1 MEWNLEELFKTEEE
15 FYKEIESIKK
25 ELETIKQYESV
36 ELNQNNLLE
45 LLDKKWEIKERT
57 NNILVYG
64 SLRYYKNINDKQTI
78 KLKTIAETLNS
89 EVDKSLNFTDLKIL
103 ELGKEKL
110 EQFIKENQNLKTY
123 ELYIDNLFRI
133 QEHIKDEKTNE
144 KIKQNNDRINELLT
158 KYNTLIS
165 EMKFDTIEENGEQI
179 EVNSGNYSKLLQSNN
194 QETRRQAYL
203 SVDKA
208 YKENQQEFFEILKEI
223 YELRIE
229 NSKLEKYDS
238 VLEKVLTKENIDKKI
253 IETLISSVNKNLLL
267 IHEYLNIK
275 SRLNNIKTPH
285 IYDLGLQPNNINVEY
300 TLEDAIEIIKTTLEP
315 LGQEYMEVVKTLL
328 NGHID
333 TILDENKHQSIT
345 FSWHTYSF
353 LNYKNRYIDLK
364 NLIHELGHIVNY
376 YMSMHKQ
383 PFIYEDSTIFVGETA
398 SLANEILLNRYL
410 YENSKTKEEKLF
422 YLIKQIENYFT
433 SVYKQTMYTEFESKI
448 YELINSNS
456 LTPERINEEYINL
469 IKKYYGNNIDYSDA
483 SYVEW
488 IRLGHLFRWSYYPYK
503 YATGLIISSILVN
516 ELLDTKTLTKEEYI
530 EFLSSGSNAYSL
542 DLLKKLKIDL
552 TDNSIIEDGFKVLEK
567 SINQLKKHL

>member
-25 ELETIKQYESV
+25 ELETIKQYESI
-36 ELNQNNLLE
+36 ELNQDNLLE
-45 LLDKKWEIKERT
+45 LLDKKWKIKERT

-64 SLRYYKNINDKQTI
+64 SLRYYKNINDKHTI
-78 KLKTIAETLNS
+78 NLKTIAETLNS
-89 EVDKSLNFTDLKIL
+89 EVDKSLNFIDLKIL

-110 EQFIKENQNLKTY
+110 EHFIKENQNLKTY

-133 QEHIKDEKTNE
+133 QEHIEDEKTNE

-194 QETRRQAYL
+194 QQTRRQAYL

-253 IETLISSVNKNLLL
+253 IETLISSVNKNLSL

-285 IYDLGLQPNNINVEY
+285 IYDFGLQPNNINVEY

-315 LGQEYMEVVKTLL
+315 LGQEYMEVVDTLL

-469 IKKYYGNNIDYSDA
+469 IKKYYGNNIDYSDV
-483 SYVEW
+483 SCVEW

-503 YATGLIISSILVN
+503 YVTGLIISSILVN

-552 TDNSIIEDGFKVLEK
+552 TDKSIIEDGFKVLEK
-567 SINQLKKHL
+567 SINELNKHL